1 MSVYNF
7 SPGPSKLHQDVID
20 KVEASIQKYDNTG
33 KSILEISH
41 RSNEFDKLLENI
53 KLNLTTLFNLPENFD
68 VLLIQGGATFQNTL
82 LPMNIDKNK
91 KIGVLVNGT
100 WGKKTYEDFKKLNP
114 NTDLFEVSKN
124 NLEKYLE
131 KNNFENLDYL
141 HITSNETI
149 EGIQIKDFNEVAH
162 SNLLVDMSSD
172 LGSYPFSFDKVSYIY
187 AGAQKN
193 MGIPGVTICLVNK
206 DFLIDVDNSS
216 YLNLKKLT
224 TSNSVLNTPPTFS
237 IFVLNLVTE
246 WMIKSGGLDY
256 FEKKS
261 ISQSNELY
269 KFLDEN
275 SNLFDF
281 SSELRFRSKSNV
293 VFKFKEDKYNDTFIK
308 QANDSGIIGINGH
321 RSIGGIRVSLFN
333 SVDQPMFNY
342 FMDFL
347 KKVCSWADALTD
359 IGISIIALGVVLEV
373 LFKGAV
379 IPLWPDISVVDNIM
393 GILGGLSNE
402 GLLGLVGAFVLYHI
416 LKKK

>member
-41 RSNEFDKLLENI
+41 RSNEFDELLENI

-206 DFLIDVDNSS
+206 DFLIDVDNSN

-342 FMDFL
+342 FMEFL
-347 KKVCSWADALTD
+347 KKF
-359 IGISIIALGVVLEV
+359 I
-373 LFKGAV
+373 
-379 IPLWPDISVVDNIM
+379 
-393 GILGGLSNE
+393 NE
-402 GLLGLVGAFVLYHI
+402 SL
-416 LKKK
+416 

>member
-41 RSNEFDKLLENI
+41 RSNEFDELLENI
-53 KLNLTTLFNLPENFD
+53 KLNLTTLFNLPKNFD

-124 NLEKYLE
+124 NLGEYLE

-149 EGIQIKDFNEVAH
+149 EGIQIKDFNEVAN

-347 KKVCSWADALTD
+347 KKY
-359 IGISIIALGVVLEV
+359 I
-373 LFKGAV
+373 
-379 IPLWPDISVVDNIM
+379 
-393 GILGGLSNE
+393 NE
-402 GLLGLVGAFVLYHI
+402 SL
-416 LKKK
+416 

>member
-41 RSNEFDKLLENI
+41 RSNEFDELLENI
-53 KLNLTTLFNLPENFD
+53 KLNLTTLFNLPKNFD

-124 NLEKYLE
+124 NLGEYLE

-261 ISQSNELY
+261 LSQSNELY

-347 KKVCSWADALTD
+347 KKY
-359 IGISIIALGVVLEV
+359 I
-373 LFKGAV
+373 
-379 IPLWPDISVVDNIM
+379 
-393 GILGGLSNE
+393 NE
-402 GLLGLVGAFVLYHI
+402 SL
-416 LKKK
+416 

>member
-20 KVEASIQKYDNTG
+20 KVEASIQKYNNTG

-41 RSNEFDKLLENI
+41 RSNEFDELLENI

-114 NTDLFEVSKN
+114 NTELFEVSKN
-124 NLEKYLE
+124 NLGEYLE
-131 KNNFENLDYL
+131 KNNFKNLDYL

-193 MGIPGVTICLVNK
+193 MGIPGVTICLINK

-281 SSELRFRSKSNV
+281 SSEMRFRSKSNV

-347 KKVCSWADALTD
+347 KKF
-359 IGISIIALGVVLEV
+359 I
-373 LFKGAV
+373 
-379 IPLWPDISVVDNIM
+379 
-393 GILGGLSNE
+393 NE
-402 GLLGLVGAFVLYHI
+402 SL
-416 LKKK
+416 

>member
-41 RSNEFDKLLENI
+41 RSNEFEELLENI

-82 LPMNIDKNK
+82 IPMNIDKNK

-100 WGKKTYEDFKKLNP
+100 WGKKTYEHFKKIHLNT
-114 NTDLFEVSKN
+114 NLFEVSKN
-124 NLEKYLE
+124 NLGEYLE
-131 KNNFENLDYL
+131 NNNFENLDYL

-237 IFVLNLVTE
+237 IFVLKLVTE

-293 VFKFKEDKYNDTFIK
+293 VFKFKEDNYNNSFIN

-342 FMDFL
+342 LMDFL
-347 KKVCSWADALTD
+347 KKF
-359 IGISIIALGVVLEV
+359 I
-373 LFKGAV
+373 
-379 IPLWPDISVVDNIM
+379 
-393 GILGGLSNE
+393 NE
-402 GLLGLVGAFVLYHI
+402 SL
-416 LKKK
+416 

>member
-41 RSNEFDKLLENI
+41 RSNEFDELLENI
-53 KLNLTTLFNLPENFD
+53 KLNLTTLFNLPKNFD

-124 NLEKYLE
+124 NLGEYLE

-206 DFLIDVDNSS
+206 DFLIDVDNSN

-347 KKVCSWADALTD
+347 KKF
-359 IGISIIALGVVLEV
+359 I
-373 LFKGAV
+373 
-379 IPLWPDISVVDNIM
+379 
-393 GILGGLSNE
+393 NE
-402 GLLGLVGAFVLYHI
+402 SL
-416 LKKK
+416 

>member
-20 KVEASIQKYDNTG
+20 KVEASIQKYGNTG

-41 RSNEFDKLLENI
+41 RSKEFDELLENI

-124 NLEKYLE
+124 NLGEYLE
-131 KNNFENLDYL
+131 KNNFKNLDYL

-275 SNLFDF
+275 SHLFDI

-347 KKVCSWADALTD
+347 KKF
-359 IGISIIALGVVLEV
+359 I
-373 LFKGAV
+373 
-379 IPLWPDISVVDNIM
+379 
-393 GILGGLSNE
+393 NE
-402 GLLGLVGAFVLYHI
+402 SL
-416 LKKK
+416 

>member
-124 NLEKYLE
+124 NLGEYLE

-149 EGIQIKDFNEVAH
+149 EGIQIKDFNEVAN

-347 KKVCSWADALTD
+347 KKF
-359 IGISIIALGVVLEV
+359 I
-373 LFKGAV
+373 
-379 IPLWPDISVVDNIM
+379 
-393 GILGGLSNE
+393 NE
-402 GLLGLVGAFVLYHI
+402 SL
-416 LKKK
+416 

>member
-41 RSNEFDKLLENI
+41 RSNEFDELLENI
-53 KLNLTTLFNLPENFD
+53 KLNLTTLFNLPKNFD

-114 NTDLFEVSKN
+114 NTDLFEFSKN
-124 NLEKYLE
+124 NLGEYLE
-131 KNNFENLDYL
+131 KNNFKNLDYL

-347 KKVCSWADALTD
+347 KKF
-359 IGISIIALGVVLEV
+359 I
-373 LFKGAV
+373 
-379 IPLWPDISVVDNIM
+379 
-393 GILGGLSNE
+393 NE
-402 GLLGLVGAFVLYHI
+402 SL
-416 LKKK
+416 

>member
-41 RSNEFDKLLENI
+41 RSNEFDELLENI
-53 KLNLTTLFNLPENFD
+53 KLNLKTLFNLPENFD
-68 VLLIQGGATFQNTL
+68 ILLIQGGATFQNTL

-206 DFLIDVDNSS
+206 DFLIDVDNSN

-308 QANDSGIIGINGH
+308 QANDAGIIGINGH

-347 KKVCSWADALTD
+347 KKF
-359 IGISIIALGVVLEV
+359 I
-373 LFKGAV
+373 
-379 IPLWPDISVVDNIM
+379 
-393 GILGGLSNE
+393 NE
-402 GLLGLVGAFVLYHI
+402 SL
-416 LKKK
+416 

>member
-41 RSNEFDKLLENI
+41 RSNEFDELLENI
-53 KLNLTTLFNLPENFD
+53 KLNLTTLFNLPKNFD

-124 NLEKYLE
+124 NLGEYLE

-172 LGSYPFSFDKVSYIY
+172 LGSYPFSFDKLSYIY

-193 MGIPGVTICLVNK
+193 MGIPGVTICFVNK

-347 KKVCSWADALTD
+347 KNF
-359 IGISIIALGVVLEV
+359 I
-373 LFKGAV
+373 
-379 IPLWPDISVVDNIM
+379 
-393 GILGGLSNE
+393 NE
-402 GLLGLVGAFVLYHI
+402 SL
-416 LKKK
+416 

>member
-41 RSNEFDKLLENI
+41 RSNEFNELLENI

-124 NLEKYLE
+124 NLGEYLE

-308 QANDSGIIGINGH
+308 RANDSGIIGINGH

-347 KKVCSWADALTD
+347 KKY
-359 IGISIIALGVVLEV
+359 I
-373 LFKGAV
+373 
-379 IPLWPDISVVDNIM
+379 
-393 GILGGLSNE
+393 NE
-402 GLLGLVGAFVLYHI
+402 SL
-416 LKKK
+416 

>member
-20 KVEASIQKYDNTG
+20 KVEASIQKYGNTG

-41 RSNEFDKLLENI
+41 RSNEFDELLENI

-114 NTDLFEVSKN
+114 NTELFEVSKN
-124 NLEKYLE
+124 NLGEYLE

-281 SSELRFRSKSNV
+281 SSEMRFRSKSNV

-333 SVDQPMFNY
+333 SVDQPMLNY

-347 KKVCSWADALTD
+347 KKF
-359 IGISIIALGVVLEV
+359 I
-373 LFKGAV
+373 
-379 IPLWPDISVVDNIM
+379 
-393 GILGGLSNE
+393 NE
-402 GLLGLVGAFVLYHI
+402 SL
-416 LKKK
+416 

>member
-1 MSVYNF
+1 MKINNF
-7 SPGPSKLHQDVID
+7 SAGPSKIPQIVLGQIAKDITDYQDLGYSV
-20 KVEASIQKYDNTG
+20 
-33 KSILEISH
+33 LELSH
-41 RSNEFDKLLENI
+41 RSTIFEKILTQTKAKLIQILDI
-53 KLNLTTLFNLPENFD
+53 PANFEIIF
-68 VLLIQGGATFQNTL
+68 LQGGATFQNTFIPANKPSL
-82 LPMNIDKNK
+82 LDNISFL
-91 KIGVLVNGT
+91 ISGT
-100 WGKKTYEDFKKLNP
+100 WGKKTHEDFQKYYGKKIEKFDIP
-114 NTDLFEVSKN
+114 NV
-124 NLEKYLE
+124 NLGMSHLISVVKRNQSEYIYL
-131 KNNFENLDYL
+131 
-141 HITSNETI
+141 TSNETI

-293 VFKFKEDKYNDTFIK
+293 VFKFKEDKYNDAFIK

-321 RSIGGIRVSLFN
+321 RSVGGIRVSLFN

-347 KKVCSWADALTD
+347 KKF
-359 IGISIIALGVVLEV
+359 I
-373 LFKGAV
+373 
-379 IPLWPDISVVDNIM
+379 
-393 GILGGLSNE
+393 NE
-402 GLLGLVGAFVLYHI
+402 SL
-416 LKKK
+416 

>member
-41 RSNEFDKLLENI
+41 RSNEFDELLENI
-53 KLNLTTLFNLPENFD
+53 KLNLTTLFNLPKNFD

-124 NLEKYLE
+124 NLGEYLE
-131 KNNFENLDYL
+131 KNNFENVDYL

-347 KKVCSWADALTD
+347 KNF
-359 IGISIIALGVVLEV
+359 I
-373 LFKGAV
+373 
-379 IPLWPDISVVDNIM
+379 
-393 GILGGLSNE
+393 NE
-402 GLLGLVGAFVLYHI
+402 SL
-416 LKKK
+416 

>member
-20 KVEASIQKYDNTG
+20 KVEASIQKYGNTG

-41 RSNEFDKLLENI
+41 RSKEFDELLENI
-53 KLNLTTLFNLPENFD
+53 KLNLTTLFNLPENFE

-124 NLEKYLE
+124 NLGEYLE
-131 KNNFENLDYL
+131 KNNFKNLDYL

-206 DFLIDVDNSS
+206 DFLIDVDNSN

-342 FMDFL
+342 FIDFL
-347 KKVCSWADALTD
+347 KKF
-359 IGISIIALGVVLEV
+359 I
-373 LFKGAV
+373 
-379 IPLWPDISVVDNIM
+379 
-393 GILGGLSNE
+393 NE
-402 GLLGLVGAFVLYHI
+402 SL
-416 LKKK
+416 

>member
-20 KVEASIQKYDNTG
+20 KVEASIQKYGNTG

-41 RSNEFDKLLENI
+41 RSKEFDELLENI

-82 LPMNIDKNK
+82 LPMNIDKDK

-100 WGKKTYEDFKKLNP
+100 WGKKTYEDFKKIHP
-114 NTDLFEVSKN
+114 NTNLFEVSKN
-124 NLEKYLE
+124 NLGEYLE
-131 KNNFENLDYL
+131 KNNFKNLDYL

-206 DFLIDVDNSS
+206 DFLIDVDNSN

-224 TSNSVLNTPPTFS
+224 SSNSVLNTPPTFS

-275 SNLFDF
+275 SHLFDI

-342 FMDFL
+342 FMDFF
-347 KKVCSWADALTD
+347 KKF
-359 IGISIIALGVVLEV
+359 I
-373 LFKGAV
+373 
-379 IPLWPDISVVDNIM
+379 
-393 GILGGLSNE
+393 NE
-402 GLLGLVGAFVLYHI
+402 SL
-416 LKKK
+416 

>member
-124 NLEKYLE
+124 NLEEYLD

-347 KKVCSWADALTD
+347 KKF
-359 IGISIIALGVVLEV
+359 I
-373 LFKGAV
+373 
-379 IPLWPDISVVDNIM
+379 
-393 GILGGLSNE
+393 NE
-402 GLLGLVGAFVLYHI
+402 SL
-416 LKKK
+416 

>member
-20 KVEASIQKYDNTG
+20 KVEASIQKYGNTG

-41 RSNEFDKLLENI
+41 RSNEFDELLENI

-347 KKVCSWADALTD
+347 KKF
-359 IGISIIALGVVLEV
+359 I
-373 LFKGAV
+373 
-379 IPLWPDISVVDNIM
+379 
-393 GILGGLSNE
+393 NE
-402 GLLGLVGAFVLYHI
+402 SL
-416 LKKK
+416 

>member
-20 KVEASIQKYDNTG
+20 KVEASIQKYGNTG

-41 RSNEFDKLLENI
+41 RSKEFDELLENI

-114 NTDLFEVSKN
+114 NTELFEVSKN
-124 NLEKYLE
+124 NLGEYLE
-131 KNNFENLDYL
+131 KNNFKNLDYL

-149 EGIQIKDFNEVAH
+149 EGIQIKDFNEVEH

-206 DFLIDVDNSS
+206 DFLIDVDNSN

-308 QANDSGIIGINGH
+308 QANDSGIVGINGH

-347 KKVCSWADALTD
+347 KKF
-359 IGISIIALGVVLEV
+359 I
-373 LFKGAV
+373 
-379 IPLWPDISVVDNIM
+379 
-393 GILGGLSNE
+393 NE
-402 GLLGLVGAFVLYHI
+402 SL
-416 LKKK
+416 

>member
-20 KVEASIQKYDNTG
+20 KVEASIQKYGNTG

-41 RSNEFDKLLENI
+41 RSKEFDELLENI

-114 NTDLFEVSKN
+114 NTNLFEVSKN
-124 NLEKYLE
+124 NLGEYLE
-131 KNNFENLDYL
+131 KNNFKNLDYL

-193 MGIPGVTICLVNK
+193 MGISGVTICLVNK
-206 DFLIDVDNSS
+206 DFLIDVDNSN

-347 KKVCSWADALTD
+347 KKF
-359 IGISIIALGVVLEV
+359 I
-373 LFKGAV
+373 
-379 IPLWPDISVVDNIM
+379 
-393 GILGGLSNE
+393 NE
-402 GLLGLVGAFVLYHI
+402 SL
-416 LKKK
+416 

>member
-20 KVEASIQKYDNTG
+20 KVEASIQKYNNTG

-41 RSNEFDKLLENI
+41 RSNEFDELLENI

-114 NTDLFEVSKN
+114 NTELFEVSKN
-124 NLEKYLE
+124 NLGEYLE

-149 EGIQIKDFNEVAH
+149 EGIQIKDFNEVEH

-281 SSELRFRSKSNV
+281 SSEMRFRSKSNV

-333 SVDQPMFNY
+333 SVDQPMLNY

-347 KKVCSWADALTD
+347 KKF
-359 IGISIIALGVVLEV
+359 I
-373 LFKGAV
+373 
-379 IPLWPDISVVDNIM
+379 
-393 GILGGLSNE
+393 NE
-402 GLLGLVGAFVLYHI
+402 SL
-416 LKKK
+416 

>member
-20 KVEASIQKYDNTG
+20 KVEASIQKYGNTG

-41 RSNEFDKLLENI
+41 RSNEFDELLENI

-114 NTDLFEVSKN
+114 NTELFEVSKN
-124 NLEKYLE
+124 NLGEYLE

-281 SSELRFRSKSNV
+281 SSEMRFRSKSNV

-347 KKVCSWADALTD
+347 KKF
-359 IGISIIALGVVLEV
+359 I
-373 LFKGAV
+373 
-379 IPLWPDISVVDNIM
+379 
-393 GILGGLSNE
+393 NE
-402 GLLGLVGAFVLYHI
+402 SL
-416 LKKK
+416 

>member
-20 KVEASIQKYDNTG
+20 KVEASIQKYGNTG

-41 RSNEFDKLLENI
+41 RSKEFDELLENI
-53 KLNLTTLFNLPENFD
+53 KLNLTTLFNLPDNFD

-124 NLEKYLE
+124 NLGEYLE
-131 KNNFENLDYL
+131 KNNFKNLDYL

-347 KKVCSWADALTD
+347 KKF
-359 IGISIIALGVVLEV
+359 I
-373 LFKGAV
+373 
-379 IPLWPDISVVDNIM
+379 
-393 GILGGLSNE
+393 NE
-402 GLLGLVGAFVLYHI
+402 SL
-416 LKKK
+416 

>member
-41 RSNEFDKLLENI
+41 RSNEFDELLENI
-53 KLNLTTLFNLPENFD
+53 KLNLTTLFNLPKNFD

-124 NLEKYLE
+124 NLGEYLE

-275 SNLFDF
+275 SNIFDF

-293 VFKFKEDKYNDTFIK
+293 VFKFKEDKYNDAFIK

-347 KKVCSWADALTD
+347 KKF
-359 IGISIIALGVVLEV
+359 I
-373 LFKGAV
+373 
-379 IPLWPDISVVDNIM
+379 
-393 GILGGLSNE
+393 NE
-402 GLLGLVGAFVLYHI
+402 SL
-416 LKKK
+416 

>member
-41 RSNEFDKLLENI
+41 RSNEFDELLENI
-53 KLNLTTLFNLPENFD
+53 KLNLTTLFNLPKNFD

-124 NLEKYLE
+124 NLGEYLE
-131 KNNFENLDYL
+131 KNNFENVDYL

-347 KKVCSWADALTD
+347 KKY
-359 IGISIIALGVVLEV
+359 I
-373 LFKGAV
+373 
-379 IPLWPDISVVDNIM
+379 
-393 GILGGLSNE
+393 NE
-402 GLLGLVGAFVLYHI
+402 SL
-416 LKKK
+416 

>member
-20 KVEASIQKYDNTG
+20 KVEASIQKYNNTG

-41 RSNEFDKLLENI
+41 RSNEFDELLENI

-114 NTDLFEVSKN
+114 NTELFEVSKN
-124 NLEKYLE
+124 NLGEYLE

-149 EGIQIKDFNEVAH
+149 EGIQIKDFNEVEH

-193 MGIPGVTICLVNK
+193 MGIPGVTICLINK

-333 SVDQPMFNY
+333 SVDQPMLNY

-347 KKVCSWADALTD
+347 KKF
-359 IGISIIALGVVLEV
+359 I
-373 LFKGAV
+373 
-379 IPLWPDISVVDNIM
+379 
-393 GILGGLSNE
+393 NE
-402 GLLGLVGAFVLYHI
+402 SL
-416 LKKK
+416 

>member
-41 RSNEFDKLLENI
+41 RSNEFEELLENI

-82 LPMNIDKNK
+82 IPMNIDKNK

-114 NTDLFEVSKN
+114 NTELFEVSKN
-124 NLEKYLE
+124 NLGEYLE

-149 EGIQIKDFNEVAH
+149 QGIQIKDFNEVAH
-162 SNLLVDMSSD
+162 SNLVVDMSSD
-172 LGSYPFSFDKVSYIY
+172 LGSYPFSFDKLSYIY

-193 MGIPGVTICLVNK
+193 MGIPGVTICLINK

-321 RSIGGIRVSLFN
+321 RSIGGIRISLFN

-342 FMDFL
+342 LMDFL
-347 KKVCSWADALTD
+347 KKF
-359 IGISIIALGVVLEV
+359 I
-373 LFKGAV
+373 
-379 IPLWPDISVVDNIM
+379 
-393 GILGGLSNE
+393 NE
-402 GLLGLVGAFVLYHI
+402 SL
-416 LKKK
+416 

>member
-41 RSNEFDKLLENI
+41 RSNEFDELLENI
-53 KLNLTTLFNLPENFD
+53 KLNLTTLFNLPKNFD

-124 NLEKYLE
+124 NLGEYLE

-172 LGSYPFSFDKVSYIY
+172 LGSYPFIFDKVSYIY

-293 VFKFKEDKYNDTFIK
+293 VFKFKEDKYNDAFIK

-347 KKVCSWADALTD
+347 KKF
-359 IGISIIALGVVLEV
+359 I
-373 LFKGAV
+373 
-379 IPLWPDISVVDNIM
+379 
-393 GILGGLSNE
+393 NE
-402 GLLGLVGAFVLYHI
+402 SL
-416 LKKK
+416 

>member
-41 RSNEFDKLLENI
+41 RSNEFDELLENI
-53 KLNLTTLFNLPENFD
+53 KLNLKTLFNLPENFD

-124 NLEKYLE
+124 SLEKYLE

-347 KKVCSWADALTD
+347 KKF
-359 IGISIIALGVVLEV
+359 I
-373 LFKGAV
+373 
-379 IPLWPDISVVDNIM
+379 
-393 GILGGLSNE
+393 NE
-402 GLLGLVGAFVLYHI
+402 SL
-416 LKKK
+416 

>member
-124 NLEKYLE
+124 NLGEYLE

-149 EGIQIKDFNEVAH
+149 EGIQIKDFNEVAN

-206 DFLIDVDNSS
+206 EFLIDVDNSS

-347 KKVCSWADALTD
+347 KKF
-359 IGISIIALGVVLEV
+359 I
-373 LFKGAV
+373 
-379 IPLWPDISVVDNIM
+379 
-393 GILGGLSNE
+393 NE
-402 GLLGLVGAFVLYHI
+402 SL
-416 LKKK
+416 

>member
-20 KVEASIQKYDNTG
+20 KVEASIQKYNNTG

-41 RSNEFDKLLENI
+41 RSNEFDELLENI

-114 NTDLFEVSKN
+114 NTELFEVSKN
-124 NLEKYLE
+124 NLGEYLE

-149 EGIQIKDFNEVAH
+149 EGIQIKDFNEVEH

-193 MGIPGVTICLVNK
+193 MGIPGVTICLINK

-281 SSELRFRSKSNV
+281 SSEIRFRSKSNV

-333 SVDQPMFNY
+333 SVDQPMLNY

-347 KKVCSWADALTD
+347 KKF
-359 IGISIIALGVVLEV
+359 I
-373 LFKGAV
+373 
-379 IPLWPDISVVDNIM
+379 
-393 GILGGLSNE
+393 NE
-402 GLLGLVGAFVLYHI
+402 SL
-416 LKKK
+416 

>member
-41 RSNEFDKLLENI
+41 RSNEFEELLENI

-114 NTDLFEVSKN
+114 NTELFEVSKN
-124 NLEKYLE
+124 NLGEYLE
-131 KNNFENLDYL
+131 NNNFENLDYL

-162 SNLLVDMSSD
+162 SNLVVDMSSD
-172 LGSYPFSFDKVSYIY
+172 LGSYPFSFDKLSYIY

-193 MGIPGVTICLVNK
+193 MGIPGVTICLINK

-321 RSIGGIRVSLFN
+321 RSIGGIRISLFN

-342 FMDFL
+342 LMDFL
-347 KKVCSWADALTD
+347 KKF
-359 IGISIIALGVVLEV
+359 I
-373 LFKGAV
+373 
-379 IPLWPDISVVDNIM
+379 
-393 GILGGLSNE
+393 NE
-402 GLLGLVGAFVLYHI
+402 SL
-416 LKKK
+416 

>member
-41 RSNEFDKLLENI
+41 RSNEFDELLENI
-53 KLNLTTLFNLPENFD
+53 KLNLTTLFNLPKNFD

-124 NLEKYLE
+124 NLGEYLE

-293 VFKFKEDKYNDTFIK
+293 VFKFKEDKYNDAFIK

-347 KKVCSWADALTD
+347 KKFINQSL
-359 IGISIIALGVVLEV
+359 
-373 LFKGAV
+373 
-379 IPLWPDISVVDNIM
+379 
-393 GILGGLSNE
+393 
-402 GLLGLVGAFVLYHI
+402 
-416 LKKK
+416 

>member
-41 RSNEFDKLLENI
+41 RSNEFDELLENI
-53 KLNLTTLFNLPENFD
+53 KLNLTTLFNLPKNFD

-100 WGKKTYEDFKKLNP
+100 WGKKTYEDFKKINP

-124 NLEKYLE
+124 NLGEYLE

-347 KKVCSWADALTD
+347 KKY
-359 IGISIIALGVVLEV
+359 I
-373 LFKGAV
+373 
-379 IPLWPDISVVDNIM
+379 
-393 GILGGLSNE
+393 NE
-402 GLLGLVGAFVLYHI
+402 SL
-416 LKKK
+416 

>member
-20 KVEASIQKYDNTG
+20 KVEASIQKYGNTG

-41 RSNEFDKLLENI
+41 RSKEFDELLENI
-53 KLNLTTLFNLPENFD
+53 KLNLTTLFNLPKNFD
-68 VLLIQGGATFQNTL
+68 VLLIQGVDTFQNTL

-124 NLEKYLE
+124 SLEKYLE

-347 KKVCSWADALTD
+347 KKF
-359 IGISIIALGVVLEV
+359 I
-373 LFKGAV
+373 
-379 IPLWPDISVVDNIM
+379 
-393 GILGGLSNE
+393 NE
-402 GLLGLVGAFVLYHI
+402 SL
-416 LKKK
+416 

>member
-41 RSNEFDKLLENI
+41 RSNEFDELLENI

-124 NLEKYLE
+124 NLGEYLE

-206 DFLIDVDNSS
+206 DFVIDINNSN

-347 KKVCSWADALTD
+347 KKF
-359 IGISIIALGVVLEV
+359 I
-373 LFKGAV
+373 
-379 IPLWPDISVVDNIM
+379 
-393 GILGGLSNE
+393 NE
-402 GLLGLVGAFVLYHI
+402 SL
-416 LKKK
+416 

>member
-41 RSNEFDKLLENI
+41 RSNEFDELLENI
-53 KLNLTTLFNLPENFD
+53 KLNLTTLFNIPENFD

-124 NLEKYLE
+124 NLGEYLE

-261 ISQSNELY
+261 ISQSSELY

-293 VFKFKEDKYNDTFIK
+293 VFKFKEDKYNDAFIK

-347 KKVCSWADALTD
+347 KKF
-359 IGISIIALGVVLEV
+359 I
-373 LFKGAV
+373 
-379 IPLWPDISVVDNIM
+379 
-393 GILGGLSNE
+393 NE
-402 GLLGLVGAFVLYHI
+402 SL
-416 LKKK
+416 